1 MDRSGYGWGSGSSS
15 TSGSSSRKGKK
26 DKHRQPQRGLGVA
39 QLEKIRIQSEMAEY
53 QLPSIQSPFSNLNM
67 SDARVSVPVSL
78 SPSQAY
84 TARTTVPMP
93 FGGATGGAFC
103 SEAQS
108 TSPVVR
114 PLLRA
119 PCNIYPTNV
128 SGNSTVTLPLFEGD
142 REDYMQQY
150 NRRWSTDSRENS
162 DSSETQDVDLELK
175 L

>member
-15 TSGSSSRKGKK
+15 SSGSSSRKGKK
-26 DKHRQPQRGLGVA
+26 DKQRQPQRGLGVA

-67 SDARVSVPVSL
+67 SDGRVSVPVSL
-78 SPSQAY
+78 SPSQTY

-93 FGGATGGAFC
+93 FGGATGGAFY

-119 PCNIYPTNV
+119 PCNINPTNV
-128 SGNSTVTLPLFEGD
+128 PGNSTVTLPLFEGD
-142 REDYMQQY
+142 REDYMQHY

-162 DSSETQDVDLELK
+162 DSSDTQDVDLELK